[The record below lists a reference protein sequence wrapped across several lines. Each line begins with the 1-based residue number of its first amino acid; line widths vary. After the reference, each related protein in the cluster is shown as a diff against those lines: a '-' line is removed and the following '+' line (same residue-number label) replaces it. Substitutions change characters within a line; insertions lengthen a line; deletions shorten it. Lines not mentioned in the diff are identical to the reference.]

1 MGRGLTPF
9 VGSRVGAP
17 ASTVKRAAL
26 LPAVGLL
33 IATACGGHQPTGD
46 GGSPHPFVNPTGSA
60 SSSTD
65 QTDGTTVVTTGGE
78 ESSRPDVL
86 SLPTTAFTLQL
97 CGSSLDPTP
106 LPTPHIILPDPV
118 EMLQSFR
125 ICFFGFDPTQE
136 IDASIQASDGTV
148 VASDQVPIFQLSG
161 VGTWRL
167 FVYPEDPIVP
177 NVTYT
182 VNGSQGAVAAAPV
195 PLVVTSPERRIAMK
209 PPSSGPPG
217 TTFSLALAGFEPGE
231 SVPLY
236 LYSCTGAGAIQTC
249 TFLRDLPQAQMDE
262 NGQGLFSIETLAD
275 DPAGGYAVGFGTT
288 AAARFVL
295 T

>member
-1 MGRGLTPF
+1 MGAGNLRRARLLPL
-9 VGSRVGAP
+9 
-17 ASTVKRAAL
+17 AAL
-26 LPAVGLL
+26 L
-33 IATACGGHQPTGD
+33 IASACGGHSQDGS

-60 SSSTD
+60 TSSTD
-65 QTDGTTVVTTGGE
+65 GTDGTTVTTGGD

-106 LPTPHIILPDPV
+106 LPTSHIILPDPA
-118 EMLQSFR
+118 EMLRSFR
-125 ICFFGFDPTQE
+125 ICFFGFDPTQV

-148 VASDQVPIFQLSG
+148 VASDQVPISQLSG
-161 VGTWRL
+161 AGTWRL

-195 PLVVTSPERRIAMK
+195 SLVVTSPERRIAMK

-217 TTFSLALAGFEPGE
+217 TTFSLALAGFDPGE
-231 SVPLY
+231 SVPLF
-236 LYSCTGAGAIQTC
+236 LYKCMGAGAIQTC
-249 TFLRDLPQAQMDE
+249 TFLRDLPQVQMDE
-262 NGQGLFSIETLAD
+262 NGQGLFSVPTLPD

-288 AAARFVL
+288 AAATFVL

>member
-1 MGRGLTPF
+1 MGDGLGPF
-9 VGSRVGAP
+9 AGGGPRVSASRP
-17 ASTVKRAAL
+17 KLAAM
-26 LPAVGLL
+26 LPLVLVL
-33 IATACGGHQPTGD
+33 IASGCGGKGSGGTPTPSV
-46 GGSPHPFVNPTGSA
+46 SPSGSA
-60 SSSTD
+60 STSPS
-65 QTDGTTVVTTGGE
+65 TDGTDVTPSATGTG

-86 SLPTTAFTLQL
+86 SLPTTAFILQL

-106 LPTPHIILPDPV
+106 LPTPHIILPDPA

-195 PLVVTSPERRIAMK
+195 SLVVTSPERRIAMK
-209 PPSSGPPG
+209 PPASGPPG
-217 TTFSLALAGFEPGE
+217 STFSVALAGFDPGE

-236 LYSCTGAGAIQTC
+236 LYKCTGAGAIQTC
-249 TFLRDLPQAQMDE
+249 TFVRDLPQAQMDE

-275 DPAGGYAVGFGTT
+275 DPPGGYAVGFGTDAGAT
-288 AAARFVL
+288 FVL